1 LDQGHI
7 LNQFEDLI
15 DLPDPEVDLARAAL
29 LLAAS
34 EYPDISIEHDLFMLE
49 RLAGDVSSR
58 LLEEDDPLFCMNT
71 LSQHLFDDVGFQ
83 GNTRDYYSPRNSYLN
98 QVLERKLG
106 IPITLSLV
114 YVEVGKRLDIPLVGV
129 GLPGHF
135 LVRHRDVA
143 DLFVDPFNRGI
154 LLSEDECRQRVV
166 EAVGGPFRWDPA
178 YLEPV
183 TGRDF
188 IARII
193 RNLKAIYLQQRDH
206 RRVLTVIDFAL
217 ALDPNSASDR
227 RDRGI
232 AHYHL
237 GNRAQALDDL
247 QFYLDF
253 ATPAPDK
260 DGVNQMVSH
269 IRTILDD

>member
-1 LDQGHI
+1 LDHGHI
-7 LNQFEDLI
+7 LSQFEEVM

-34 EYPDISIEHDLFMLE
+34 EYPDLSIERDLFMLQ
-49 RLAGDVSSR
+49 RLAGDLASR
-58 LLEEDDPLFCMNT
+58 LLDEDDPLYRMNT

-83 GNTRDYYSPRNSYLN
+83 GNTTDYYNPGNSYLN
-98 QVLERKLG
+98 RVLERKLG

-135 LVRHRDVA
+135 LVGHRDVA
-143 DLFVDPFNRGI
+143 GLFVDPFNRGI

-166 EAVGGPFRWDPA
+166 EAVRAPFQWDPA
-178 YLEPV
+178 YLDPV
-183 TGRDF
+183 TNRGF
-188 IARII
+188 MTRII

-206 RRVLTVIDFAL
+206 ARVLSIIDFAL
-217 ALDPNSASDR
+217 ALDPDSASDR

-237 GNRAQALDDL
+237 GNRSRALDDL

-253 ATPAPDK
+253 AAPAPDK
-260 DGVNQMVSH
+260 DGVSQMVSH
-269 IRTILDD
+269 IRGTLDE

>member
-1 LDQGHI
+1 MDQGHI
-7 LNQFEDLI
+7 LNQFEEVM
-15 DLPDPEVDLARAAL
+15 DLPDAEVDLARAAL
-29 LLAAS
+29 LLAAA
-34 EYPDISIEHDLFMLE
+34 EYHDINIERDLLTLQ

-71 LSQHLFDDVGFQ
+71 LSQHLFDDLGFK
-83 GNTRDYYSPRNSYLN
+83 GNTGDYYSPRNSYLN

-114 YVEVGKRLDIPLVGV
+114 YVEVGKRLGIPLVGV
-129 GLPGHF
+129 GMPGHF
-135 LVRHRDVA
+135 LVRHRDVSG
-143 DLFVDPFNRGI
+143 LFVDPFNRGI
-154 LLSEDECRQRVV
+154 LLSEDECRRRVV
-166 EAVGGPFRWDPA
+166 EAVRGPLQWDPS

-183 TGRDF
+183 TSRDF
-188 IARII
+188 IGRII

-206 RRVLTVIDFAL
+206 ARALTVIDFAL
-217 ALDPNSASDR
+217 ALDPSSASDR

-253 ATPAPDK
+253 ATPGPDK
-260 DGVNQMVSH
+260 DGVDQMVSY
-269 IRTILDD
+269 IRTTLEG

>member
-1 LDQGHI
+1 MNQGHI
-7 LNQFEDLI
+7 LNQFEEVM

-29 LLAAS
+29 LVAAA
-34 EYPDISIEHDLFMLE
+34 EYPDISIEGDLFMLQ
-49 RLAGDVSSR
+49 RLAGDLSSS
-58 LLEEDDPLFCMNT
+58 LLEEDDPLYCMNT
-71 LSQHLFDDVGFQ
+71 LSQHLFDDVGFK
-83 GNTRDYYSPRNSYLN
+83 GNTRDYYNPRNSYLN
-98 QVLERKLG
+98 RVLERKTG
-106 IPITLSLV
+106 IPITLSLL

-143 DLFVDPFNRGI
+143 GLFVDPFNRGI

-166 EAVGGPFRWDPA
+166 EAVGEPFRWDPA

-183 TGRDF
+183 TSRDF

-193 RNLKAIYLQQRDH
+193 RNLKAIYLQQSDH
-206 RRVLTVIDFAL
+206 IRALTVIDFAL
-217 ALDPNSASDR
+217 ALDPSSVSDR

-232 AHYHL
+232 AHYRL

-253 ATPAPDK
+253 ATPGPDK
-260 DGVNQMVSH
+260 DGVDQIVSH
-269 IRTILDD
+269 IRTSLEE

>member
-1 LDQGHI
+1 MAQDHI
-7 LNQFEDLI
+7 LNQFQEVI
-15 DLPDPEVDLARAAL
+15 DLPDPQVDLARAAL

-34 EYPDISIEHDLFMLE
+34 EYPDIGIERDLFMLQ
-49 RLAGDVSSR
+49 RLAGDISSR

-71 LSQHLFDDVGFQ
+71 LSQYLFDDVGFQ
-83 GNTRDYYSPRNSYLN
+83 ANNRDYYSPRNSYLN
-98 QVLERKLG
+98 QVLDRKQG

-114 YVEVGKRLDIPLVGV
+114 YIEVGKRLGIPLVGV

-135 LVRHRDVA
+135 LVGHREVSGF
-143 DLFVDPFNRGI
+143 FVDPYNRGI

-166 EAVGGPFRWDPA
+166 EAVGEPFRWDPA

-183 TGRDF
+183 TSREFIGR
-188 IARII
+188 IV
-193 RNLKAIYLQQRDH
+193 RNLKAIYLHRRDH
-206 RRVLTVIDFAL
+206 ARALTVIDFAL
-217 ALDPNSASDR
+217 ALEPSSASDR

-237 GNRAQALDDL
+237 GNRAQALADL

-253 ATPAPDK
+253 ATPGPDK
-260 DGVNQMVSH
+260 DGVDQMMSH
-269 IRTILDD
+269 IRTTLDD